1 MKRQRRSLWKSISTS
16 IKVNALSAP
25 AVILYTFGI
34 AHLDDE
40 GYMDGDPRILKSQV
54 VPLRDD
60 IPASIV
66 PQLTEEIA
74 TIHEKLGIE
83 IPLWVIHRIPPLII
97 IQDPASPKRQS
108 FKGVHKIP
116 SDLAQIVDKAK
127 QISFLPSRK
136 ASVG

>member
-1 MKRQRRSLWKSISTS
+1 MIRERRSLWASISTS
-16 IKVNALSAP
+16 KKVNALSLQA
-25 AVILYTFGI
+25 ALLYTFSI
-34 AHLDDE
+34 SHFDDE
-40 GYMDGDPRILKSQV
+40 GFMDGDPRILKSQV

-97 IQDPASPKRQS
+97 IQDPANPKRQS
-108 FKGVHKIP
+108 FKGIHKIP
-116 SDLAQIVDKAK
+116 SELAQIVDKAK